1 MNAERELSMESAE
14 SSMANILG
22 NAFASGG
29 ALNTNQ
35 TANMNAALDKSILNA
50 STNSNSS
57 QNGIS
62 PLNRQ
67 QQFNNSNQQ
76 LNFQSSSISIAGSN
90 QQQQGNGGAFMPSSV
105 PSHFAFNELAASMG
119 LSHRTQQQPNSGLG
133 GFRRENSPP
142 MLNNNNHNS
151 LGPIARPRSYSSS
164 HTSNLHHNLINRENL
179 INSYLKHAID
189 EKTAAAMNGLNQQ
202 NVLPM
207 RKVSTPGTLF
217 AAGPGQQSF
226 ASLSANLVNTNS
238 ASHLASSMQ
247 NSSANQFYQSLDSTS
262 TTVESVVHSLALD
275 DLTIDDVEESLEK
288 EMLNQNLANQSLHE
302 EQQHNLLHQ
311 VAGNPANLVRSSS
324 NLINNNGPSSTQPVN
339 IPGANQRADIGN
351 LNSPMVN
358 FGQSPLATGN
368 VSSSVGSSLY
378 DFASHS
384 GMSPTNQQHHQN
396 AIQNMLQQQN
406 QQAMLVNEIHR
417 LREELTISKSKGI
430 KYEEEL
436 IKAKNEVQFWK
447 NEARKNE
454 VKLEEGEM
462 ERLNELERMS
472 ERMNDRRRNQ

>member
-1 MNAERELSMESAE
+1 MNAERELSLE
-14 SSMANILG
+14 SSDMPMFAN
-22 NAFASGG
+22 AYVSGG

-62 PLNRQ
+62 PLVNRQ

-76 LNFQSSSISIAGSN
+76 LNQFQSSNSISIAGSN
-90 QQQQGNGGAFMPSSV
+90 QQQQQQQGNGGAFMPSSV
-105 PSHFAFNELAASMG
+105 PTHFAFNELAATMG
-119 LSHRTQQQPNSGLG
+119 LSHRTQQQPTSGLG
-133 GFRRENSPP
+133 AFRRENSPP

-179 INSYLKHAID
+179 INSYLKHTID

-217 AAGPGQQSF
+217 AAGPNQQPF

-238 ASHLASSMQ
+238 ASHLAER
-247 NSSANQFYQSLDSTS
+247 NQFFQNLDSTS

-288 EMLNQNLANQSLHE
+288 EMLNQNLANSSLHE

-311 VAGNPANLVRSSS
+311 AGGNPANLVRSSS
-324 NLINNNGPSSTQPVN
+324 NLMNNNGPSSTQPVN

-358 FGQSPLATGN
+358 FGQSPLSAATSHN

-396 AIQNMLQQQN
+396 ALNMLQQQN

-417 LREELTISKSKGI
+417 LREELTITKSKGI

-447 NEARKNE
+447 NEALKNE
-454 VKLEEGEM
+454 VKLEDG
-462 ERLNELERMS
+462 ELERLS
-472 ERMNDRRRNQ
+472 ERMGDRRRNQ